1 VGFGKSAADNFAL
14 IQGIGALS
22 TLGHPVVLGVSRKSF
37 LGSVVKKEAPERIY
51 AGLAAMLF
59 AAPHV
64 AMIRTHDVGALADG
78 LKVREALEQSK
89 IELSD
94 FPNITP

>member
-1 VGFGKSAADNFAL
+1 M
-14 IQGIGALS
+14 
-22 TLGHPVVLGVSRKSF
+22 
-37 LGSVVKKEAPERIY
+37 VKKEAPERIY

-78 LKVREALEQSK
+78 LSIREALASQKEAAG
-89 IELSD
+89 

>member
-1 VGFGKSAADNFAL
+1 
-14 IQGIGALS
+14 
-22 TLGHPVVLGVSRKSF
+22 
-37 LGSVVKKEAPERIY
+37 
-51 AGLAAMLF
+51 MLF

-89 IELSD
+89 IEPSD